1 MEFGPVGRHGTKV
14 TADVVQMGVGVPV
27 VRKLGPDPAR
37 LRHQRME
44 DWIVVVT
51 ADKRLSVLE
60 VDD

>member
-1 MEFGPVGRHGTKV
+1 MFLKAFLTLSSELE
-14 TADVVQMGVGVPV
+14 QVGVPV
-27 VRKLGPDPAR
+27 VRKLEPDLAR

-60 VDD
+60 VDE